1 MKKNITTHE
10 LANLLLECGN
20 VPVKLKTWNHDCCDS
35 WQENIDTLKFYVEEG
50 VFIIEEEL

>member
-10 LANLLLECGN
+10 LANLLLKCDN
-20 VPVKLKTWNHDCCDS
+20 IPVKFKTWNHDCCDS
-35 WQENIDTLKFYVEEG
+35 WQENVDALKFYVEDG